1 MCTVVLSGSA
11 VANLPTG
18 SGEKPS
24 RNPRAIFLTLTL
36 SRSYSKN
43 RVVYSFFLGI
53 AKLTLSFLFFV
64 KSTVLYFNVF
74 FNQYFDGPFFQ
85 RVDENS
91 SCVTKLTY
99 LFPSFADSS
108 INIKKCPL
116 TLLFGLD
123 AIFLKSH

>member
-43 RVVYSFFLGI
+43 RVVFSFFLGI
-53 AKLTLSFLFFV
+53 AKSTLSFIFAA
-64 KSTVLYFNVF
+64 KSTVLYFNAFLIDTSTVLF
-74 FNQYFDGPFFQ
+74 FN
-85 RVDENS
+85 ES
-91 SCVTKLTY
+91 TKILCV
-99 LFPSFADSS
+99 
-108 INIKKCPL
+108 
-116 TLLFGLD
+116 LL
-123 AIFLKSH
+123 S